1 MNIKNRIERLP
12 GGMMLIPLLLGA
24 ILKTII
30 PGVGQYFGSFTNG
43 MLTGLVPILAIWLFC
58 MGASINVKATG
69 KVLRKSGTLVI
80 TKVAVAWICALIFVQ
95 FLPADGYVREGFFA
109 GISVLAIVAA
119 LDMTNAGL
127 YASLMQEYG
136 TKEEAGASVLI
147 AMESGPLVTMIILGS
162 AGLAVFEIQHL
173 IGVLIPFLLG
183 FLLGNLDPNFR
194 TLFSPATKILI
205 PFFAFALG
213 FTIDL
218 TVILQTGLV
227 GILLAIFVM
236 VVSGVPLVIAD
247 IVIGGGKGT
256 AGIAASGTAGA
267 AVATPFLVAEVAPS
281 FAEAAPAAT
290 ALVAT
295 SVVITSILVPIVT
308 SLYHKRV
315 ASRFKV
321 KAHQ

>member
-1 MNIKNRIERLP
+1 MDIKNRIERLP

-24 ILKTII
+24 ILKTFM
-30 PGVGQYFGSFTNG
+30 PGLGQYFGSFTNG
-43 MLTGLVPILAIWLFC
+43 MLTGVVPILAVWLFC
-58 MGASINVKATG
+58 MGASINIKATG
-69 KVLRKSGTLVI
+69 TVIRKSGTLVI

-95 FLPADGYVREGFFA
+95 FLPESGYIKEGFFA
-109 GISVLAIVAA
+109 GLSVLAIVAA

-147 AMESGPLVTMIILGS
+147 AMESGPLVTMIILGA
-162 AGLAVFEIQHL
+162 AGLAAFEIQHL

-183 FLLGNLDPNFR
+183 FVLGNLDSNFR

-205 PFFAFALG
+205 PFFGLSLG

-218 TVILQTGLV
+218 TVIFNTGGL
-227 GILLAIFVM
+227 GILLAVFVM
-236 VVSGVPLVIAD
+236 LVSGIPLVLAD
-247 IVIGGGKGT
+247 IFIGGGKGT
-256 AGIAASGTAGA
+256 AGVAASGTAGA

-281 FAEAAPAAT
+281 FAESAPAAT

-295 SVVITSILVPIVT
+295 SVVITSILVPILT
-308 SLYHKRV
+308 SLYYKHV
-315 ASRFKV
+315 ATKIFKN
-321 KAHQ
+321 K